1 MCLVML
7 HMHTECRACGG
18 GGASSLKSQISV
30 FVTRD
35 DANFGVCRILSPTHA
50 N

>member
-1 MCLVML
+1 MRLVML
-7 HMHTECRACGG
+7 HMHTECRACVG
-18 GGASSLKSQISV
+18 GGASRLKSQISV

>member
-1 MCLVML
+1 MSGHVTYAYRMSCMW
-7 HMHTECRACGG
+7 GG

>member
-7 HMHTECRACGG
+7 HMHTECRACV